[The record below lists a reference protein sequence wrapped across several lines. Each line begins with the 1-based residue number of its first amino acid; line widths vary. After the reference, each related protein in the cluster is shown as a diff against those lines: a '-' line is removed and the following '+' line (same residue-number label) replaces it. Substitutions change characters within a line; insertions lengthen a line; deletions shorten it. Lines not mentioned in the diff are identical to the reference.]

1 MLELSPGREIGGYY
15 IGCAKQYQLTYFCV
29 YLLCL
34 SLHPRLVCYFLHVTA
49 AFSALPSLL
58 IEASGPDET
67 PLPLTVLDTL
77 TRTGALHEVSGVLWP
92 RSVRVGIHELAEAA
106 DAGTMI
112 RLVQRAGLEG
122 IWNGSGIPVEL
133 VGGSSADPTLK
144 WRGWMNWNWFD
155 SVNKPDN
162 DKKEKT
168 QRWAYTLLCPTDA
181 AFARVNL
188 TRLLDDREAL
198 IALVR
203 QHIVPVPIVD
213 SGSGKGEKGK
223 DGVEIMT
230 PGGESW
236 ADRAL
241 GWFVKPER
249 GVENLLNGEHV
260 DKFSHRRLSSGI
272 DSVRSAASPLEPDAE
287 TPLPLKS
294 ASNQFGTLLT
304 PRSAYG
310 DVVFEHTGD
319 RGWAVG
325 VKGADIWAH
334 VTAWGRTVGVG
345 ESTEGFFAT
354 LADVPVGGGVVQID
368 HVLEP
373 YTPAWWREWG
383 PALGVGAAGVAGIAL
398 MFAAIVWVWRR
409 DVQEATYEPLD
420 GGEDE

>member
-1 MLELSPGREIGGYY
+1 MRRLYLPPCALLSTSTNQR
-15 IGCAKQYQLTYFCV
+15 
-29 YLLCL
+29 L
-34 SLHPRLVCYFLHVTA
+34 SA
-49 AFSALPSLL
+49 SALPSLL

-67 PLPLTVLDTL
+67 PLPLTILDTL

-92 RSVRVGIHELAEAA
+92 RSVRVGVHELAQAA

-122 IWNGSGIPVEL
+122 IWNGSGIPVES
-133 VGGSSADPTLK
+133 VAGSNRDPTTK
-144 WRGWMNWNWFD
+144 WLGWMNWFSSNED
-155 SVNKPDN
+155 K
-162 DKKEKT
+162 DKKQGKV

-181 AFARVNL
+181 AFARINL

-203 QHIVPVPIVD
+203 QHIVPVPILD
-213 SGSGKGEKGK
+213 GGNGK
-223 DGVEIMT
+223 DEKDKVET
-230 PGGESW
+230 TAAGGSW

-241 GWFVKPER
+241 GWFVKPEA
-249 GVENLLNGEHV
+249 GVENLLNGEYI
-260 DKFSHRRLSSGI
+260 DYDPYRRPSSRFVTNTI
-272 DSVRSAASPLEPDAE
+272 ASPLEPDAE

-294 ASNQFGTLLT
+294 SSNRFGTLLT
-304 PRSAYG
+304 SRSVYG

-325 VKGADIWAH
+325 VKGADAWAH

-345 ESTEGFFAT
+345 ASASVSTTRLGQDDLFAT
-354 LADVPVGGGVVQID
+354 LADTPVRGGVVQID

-373 YTPAWWREWG
+373 YAPAWWREWG
-383 PALGVGAAGVAGIAL
+383 AALGVGAAGVVGIGAV
-398 MFAAIVWVWRR
+398 FAAVVWVWRR
-409 DVQEATYEPLD
+409 DVQEATYEPMD